1 MKKTMLV
8 LLALTMLMLPGTA
21 VGQGSSSDFADG
33 NHWASRDIRAVY
45 GLGLMNGTGTT
56 DDGQRLFSPQGHV
69 TRAQL
74 AAILTNTFGLDYGT
88 IRFIKEP
95 VASDYYRDV
104 DNNAWYA
111 SYVVMCAI
119 NQVFPAGDDNFYPD
133 RPATRVEVA
142 QAIYRSFN
150 AKGISVPMI
159 MMMPLFHD
167 TGNLSQEE
175 MNAVVFVNN
184 TGIMRGNDNYFRPG
198 DNLTR
203 AEMATVVMRCVEL
216 IAANETNRD
225 QELQVPV
232 GSILY
237 LNLASNPTTGHTWT
251 IVGGAD
257 GVIRSTGSAYL
268 PDNNTDSLPAAGQ
281 GGRHF
286 WRFQALQ
293 EGSTDL
299 EMAYARPWESVQPQR
314 FNLRITATPTISS
327 TLSLSTI
334 ALHSEGQYMTVDSY
348 RPVLHG
354 LADEDVQARLNAIW
368 EEDVEQ
374 IEAALTADLD
384 EYIRYNQ
391 ENDFPIRPY
400 LLYSRYQ
407 TGTLN
412 QNLLSLYVDYY
423 TFTGGAHGSTDRRP
437 YNYDLQT
444 GQPLELADIFQ
455 SGYDY
460 RGLIDREISARI
472 AAQPGDYFSGEMGF
486 TGIKDDQR
494 FYIRDGQ
501 LVIYFSQYEI
511 APYAAGIPEFAFP
524 LDHFREG
531 LQTRFFTS

>member
-1 MKKTMLV
+1 
-8 LLALTMLMLPGTA
+8 
-21 VGQGSSSDFADG
+21 
-33 NHWASRDIRAVY
+33 
-45 GLGLMNGTGTT
+45 
-56 DDGQRLFSPQGHV
+56 
-69 TRAQL
+69 
-74 AAILTNTFGLDYGT
+74 
-88 IRFIKEP
+88 
-95 VASDYYRDV
+95 
-104 DNNAWYA
+104 
-111 SYVVMCAI
+111 
-119 NQVFPAGDDNFYPD
+119 
-133 RPATRVEVA
+133 
-142 QAIYRSFN
+142 
-150 AKGISVPMI
+150 
-159 MMMPLFHD
+159 
-167 TGNLSQEE
+167 
-175 MNAVVFVNN
+175 
-184 TGIMRGNDNYFRPG
+184 
-198 DNLTR
+198 
-203 AEMATVVMRCVEL
+203 
-216 IAANETNRD
+216 
-225 QELQVPV
+225 
-232 GSILY
+232 
-237 LNLASNPTTGHTWT
+237 
-251 IVGGAD
+251 
-257 GVIRSTGSAYL
+257 
-268 PDNNTDSLPAAGQ
+268 
-281 GGRHF
+281 
-286 WRFQALQ
+286 
-293 EGSTDL
+293 
-299 EMAYARPWESVQPQR
+299 MAYSRPWESVQPQR

-354 LADEDVQARLNAIW
+354 LADEDIQARLNAIW

-524 LDHFREG
+524 LDHFGEG

>member
-1 MKKTMLV
+1 MKKTILM

-21 VGQGSSSDFADG
+21 MGQGSNSDFADG
-33 NHWASRDIRAVY
+33 NHWAQRDITAVS

-56 DDGQRLFSPQGHV
+56 ADGQRLFSPQGHV
-69 TRAQL
+69 SRAQL

-111 SYVVMCAI
+111 SYVVMGAI
-119 NQVFPAGDDNFYPD
+119 NQVLPAGDVNFYPD

-159 MMMPLFHD
+159 MMMPMFHD
-167 TGNLSQEE
+167 TGDLSQEE

-184 TGIMRGNDNYFRPG
+184 TGIMRGNDNNFRPG

-203 AEMATVVMRCVEL
+203 AEMAAVVMRCVEL
-216 IAANETNRD
+216 VAANETHRD

-232 GSILY
+232 GSIFY

-251 IVGGAD
+251 VTGGTA
-257 GVIRSTGSAYL
+257 GVIKNTGSAYR
-268 PDNNTDSLPAAGQ
+268 PDDTGLVPVAGR
-281 GGRHF
+281 GGHQF

-293 EGSTDL
+293 QGSTDL
-299 EMAYARPWESVQPQR
+299 QLAYARPWESVQPQR
-314 FNLRITATPTISS
+314 FNLKITVIPAISS

-334 ALHSEGQYMTVDSY
+334 TLRSESPYMTVDSY
-348 RPVLHG
+348 LPVLHG
-354 LADEDVQARLNAIW
+354 LADENIQTLLNTGWEDDVK
-368 EEDVEQ
+368 Q
-374 IEAALTADLD
+374 IESSLAADLD

-391 ENDFPIRPY
+391 VNGFPIRPY
-400 LLYSRYQ
+400 LLFSRYQ

-444 GQPLELADIFQ
+444 GRPLRLADIFQ
-455 SGYDY
+455 SGYDF
-460 RGLIDREISARI
+460 RGIIDREISARI

-486 TGIKDDQR
+486 TGLKDEQN

-524 LDHFREG
+524 VAQFGEG